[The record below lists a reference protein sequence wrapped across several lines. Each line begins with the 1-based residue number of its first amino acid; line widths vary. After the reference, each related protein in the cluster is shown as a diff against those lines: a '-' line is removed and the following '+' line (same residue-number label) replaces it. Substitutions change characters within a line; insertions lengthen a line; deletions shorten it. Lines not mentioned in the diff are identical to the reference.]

1 MEENM
6 GLFKSIKNIG
16 QSALDNPLASA
27 AMIGGYAMGG
37 PAGGALMAGGL
48 GMLGSSMTNA
58 QNSAQAK
65 QQMAF
70 QERMSST
77 AHQREVADLKA
88 AGLNPILSAGGQGA
102 SSPGGAMAT
111 MEDSLSKGINSAMAY
126 RQMKENLANVKE
138 QTALAKASQVTQKSI
153 VQQNLANTA
162 KAQIDAE
169 AQLQRLPAIK
179 EQAKYEEAM
188 AKEDQKWI
196 KEDAWL
202 KRIQGVLGTA
212 NSARSLVPQG
222 GTETIKENYGI
233 RGEHTGSTIIKKR
246 RSK

>member
-1 MEENM
+1 M
-6 GLFKSIKNIG
+6 GFFKSISNIG
-16 QSALDNPLASA
+16 KAALDNPLGSA

-58 QNSAQAK
+58 QNSAQAR

-88 AGLNPILSAGGQGA
+88 AGLNPILSAGGSGA
-102 SSPGGAMAT
+102 SAPSGAMAT
-111 MEDSLSKGINSAMAY
+111 MEDSLSKGINSAMAF
-126 RQMKENLANVKE
+126 RQMKENLENTKE

-153 VQQNLANTA
+153 VEQNLANTA
-162 KAQIDAE
+162 KAQIE
-169 AQLQRLPAIK
+169 AQAQLDRLPAVK
-179 EQAKYEEAM
+179 QQAKYDEAM
-188 AKEDQKWI
+188 AKEDMKWI

-202 KRIQGVLGTA
+202 KRLQGVLGTA
-212 NSARSLVPQG
+212 NSARGLMPVKP
-222 GTETIKENYGI
+222 TETIKENYGVH
-233 RGEHTGSTIIKKR
+233 GEHSGTTIIKKR